1 MTSDEHPTATASPT
15 PDPGHPSTEPVIEY
29 EERLTVA
36 WWMWLVVVF
45 VGAATFIALAPINMA
60 VGVIAAIV
68 AVVIIALLL
77 VLGSPRIVVTDQ
89 DVRVGRAYIE
99 RRFVGEAEPLPGD
112 AARMAR
118 GPELDGRA
126 FMNFRV
132 SVPDLCRIQIV
143 DPVDP
148 TPYWLTATR
157 HPEELARA
165 INAGR
170 TSSEA

>member
-1 MTSDEHPTATASPT
+1 MTPYEPHATTASEPAT
-15 PDPGHPSTEPVIEY
+15 PDQPSVEPAVAY
-29 EERLTVA
+29 QERLTVA
-36 WWMWLVVVF
+36 WWMWLVILF

-60 VGVIAAIV
+60 VGVIAA
-68 AVVIIALLL
+68 VVVMVFIALVLH
-77 VLGSPRIVVTDQ
+77 LGSPRIVVTDH
-89 DVRVGRAYIE
+89 DVRVGRAHIE
-99 RRFVGEAEPLPGD
+99 RRFVGEAEALRGD
-112 AARMAR
+112 AARVAR

-157 HPEELARA
+157 HPEEMARA
-165 INAGR
+165 INAHRGMD
-170 TSSEA
+170 SH

>member
-1 MTSDEHPTATASPT
+1 MTSDEHPSTTTSQPT
-15 PDPGHPSTEPVIEY
+15 TSEHPSTEPVIEY
-29 EERLTVA
+29 EEHLTVS

-60 VGVIAAIV
+60 VGIIAAIV
-68 AVVIIALLL
+68 MVVIIALIL
-77 VLGSPRIVVTDQ
+77 VLGSPRIVVTDH

-99 RRFVGEAEPLPGD
+99 RRFVGEAQPLVGD
-112 AARMAR
+112 AVRIAR

-132 SVPDLCRIQIV
+132 SVPHLCRIQIV

-170 TSSEA
+170 ATDRG